1 MSIFRRVRII
11 LFCLSF
17 PVFSQ
22 QQISVSPDTSRRIT
36 LDVVVTGK
44 SDKPALNLQQQDFT
58 LLDNKDPQKI
68 VSFQAVDGA
77 AANPPVEI
85 ILLIDRVNTS
95 FEGVANVLLQTK
107 KFLGQNGGQLAQP
120 VSLISFTDTGTS
132 VGNASRDGNA
142 LITLLDQ
149 TEASLRTTRRSQ
161 GFYGA
166 ADRFQLSLRAVGSV
180 AAYEAKKP
188 GRKMLV
194 WISPGWPLLS
204 GPRVELTQKDQQGL
218 FNEIVAASTA
228 MRQAGITIYSIDPI
242 GVNDAAGF
250 RTSAY
255 EEYTKGVK
263 SPKQVHAGDLALQV
277 LAFQS
282 GGKVLNS
289 SNDIVSQIEKC
300 AEDARSYYVL
310 TFDSAPGDGPNDYH
324 QIEVKMNQPG
334 LKARTRTGYY
344 AQP

>member
-1 MSIFRRVRII
+1 
-11 LFCLSF
+11 
-17 PVFSQ
+17 
-22 QQISVSPDTSRRIT
+22 
-36 LDVVVTGK
+36 VVVTGK

-161 GFYGA
+161 GFYGIA
-166 ADRFQLSLRAVGSV
+166 FSCRSGRWDRWPHTRPRSQAEKCSSGSV
-180 AAYEAKKP
+180 RAGHCYP
-188 GRKMLV
+188 DR
-194 WISPGWPLLS
+194 
-204 GPRVELTQKDQQGL
+204 
-218 FNEIVAASTA
+218 AS
-228 MRQAGITIYSIDPI
+228 
-242 GVNDAAGF
+242 N
-250 RTSAY
+250 
-255 EEYTKGVK
+255 
-263 SPKQVHAGDLALQV
+263 
-277 LAFQS
+277 
-282 GGKVLNS
+282 
-289 SNDIVSQIEKC
+289 
-300 AEDARSYYVL
+300 
-310 TFDSAPGDGPNDYH
+310 
-324 QIEVKMNQPG
+324 
-334 LKARTRTGYY
+334 
-344 AQP
+344 